1 MRLIRE
7 IDDTDIEREELSN
20 PNIAYTVRKA
30 SRAVVFNSSKQVA
43 LIYVSRDKYHKL
55 PGGGLEKGEDHVTA
69 LKRELVEEAGVEA
82 RILDEVGMI
91 IEYRNE
97 HRLLQISYCYLGE
110 VADKGVDPSY
120 TEEERNQGFIL
131 KWVHIEEAI
140 SLLENDHPKNY
151 VGQFIKERDITF
163 VKEVAR
169 TNV

>member
-7 IDDTDIEREELSN
+7 IEDIDIEREELINSN
-20 PNIAYTVRKA
+20 FAYTVRKA
-30 SRAVVFNSSKQVA
+30 SRAVVTNSSKEMA

-55 PGGGLEKGEDHVTA
+55 PGGGLEKDEDYMTA
-69 LKRELVEEAGVEA
+69 LTRELIEEAGVEV

-110 VADKGVDPSY
+110 VADKWVEPSY
-120 TEEERNQGFIL
+120 TQEERNQGYIL

-151 VGQFIKERDITF
+151 VGKFIKERDLTF

-169 TNV
+169 TIS